1 MIQRTAKDKLKD
13 LASKFKA
20 VAVIGARQTGKTILS
35 LLGGKKGRLLNA
47 ISLSGTMFFLL
58 FVM

>member
-47 ISLSGTMFFLL
+47 ISLSGIMLFLF